1 MSLTPVVVLFQPE
14 TESTDGGKRSRQAA
28 QLDAHGFDVQ
38 CCKSVGVL
46 HRQLQQYAELPSAA
60 TLAVLGGPLSEN
72 CTQAICL
79 RALYPQLPIITLVP
93 SYSDVHL
100 IQVLQSGADNYCL
113 KSASAALLVAT
124 LFRSLRARN
133 CAPAPSIQ
141 VPDPGRWVLR
151 EQAWILTSPA
161 NISVSLTTGERAF
174 MLTLLTAPEL
184 RATRADLIAAVSA
197 NRAVG
202 SASINQA
209 RLGVLVSRMRRKF
222 QQHGIALP
230 LKSVH
235 NWGYMFAG
243 LV

>member
-1 MSLTPVVVLFQPE
+1 MSLAPVVVLFQPGPD
-14 TESTDGGKRSRQAA
+14 TSATAKRSRHAE

-38 CCKSVGVL
+38 CCNSVGSL
-46 HRQLQQYAELPSAA
+46 HRQLQHYAGQAAAA
-60 TLAVLGGPLSEN
+60 TLAVLAGPLSEN

-93 SYSDVHL
+93 SYSEAHL

-113 KSASAALLVAT
+113 KSGSAALLVAT
-124 LFRSLRARN
+124 LFRSLRPRN
-133 CAPAPSIQ
+133 GNTAPSAA
-141 VPDPGRWVLR
+141 PEKPGRWALRDQVWVLPR
-151 EQAWILTSPA
+151 PA
-161 NISVSLTTGERAF
+161 NISVPLTTGERAF

-184 RATRADLIAAVSA
+184 RATRADLMAAITA

-222 QQHGIALP
+222 QQQGVALP